1 MHPVTLHELERA
13 AAARQAR
20 VGKPALIDS
29 VPTQP
34 PPSAHVSPWGPAIVS
49 TVCLAI
55 AFGSR
60 RMEYKPRVQ
69 QQPPERY
76 DALASEE
83 ELPLQLQPGNERD
96 LDDI

>member
-1 MHPVTLHELERA
+1 MWTLHELERA

-20 VGKPALIDS
+20 LGTSAHVNP

-34 PPSAHVSPWGPAIVS
+34 PPSAPLRPWGPAIVS
-49 TVCLAI
+49 AVCLAI

-69 QQPPERY
+69 QQPPSRY